1 METTLNIVS
10 IIIIVFGILQIIL
23 FFKVWG
29 MTNDVSEMRNM
40 MELFL
45 KKDLNPKE
53 NIDKEISQPISTDNI
68 EFDKEDFPLNSKFN
82 KGDIVLYIPERT
94 KLIVIGYIS
103 PNIFK
108 CKTID
113 STNKMYCFQEEYL
126 DKSK

>member
-29 MTNDVSEMRNM
+29 MTNNVSEMKNM

-45 KKDLNPKE
+45 RKDLQQKDNP
-53 NIDKEISQPISTDNI
+53 DKSMPNVITDNI
-68 EFDKEDFPLNSKFN
+68 EVDKEDFPANTKFN
-82 KGDIVLYIPERT
+82 KEEIVIYKPENT

-113 STNKMYCFQEEYL
+113 GTNKTYCFQEEYL